1 MKKFNEFVNE
11 QVGLFSAKEND
22 LIGKEVTITI
32 HKTSNDGQ
40 RDLFNQVGNINDI
53 NENGNYIIRMMMDG
67 QLYTFSNEQVKI
79 MEVSRIGVVGINE
92 SHSTFEDKVQK
103 LSGKSKE
110 ENLRLIWGWIK
121 QDSITLK
128 EFIKLID
135 EL

>member
-11 QVGLFSAKEND
+11 QVGLFSAKEDD

>member
-32 HKTSNDGQ
+32 HRTSNDGQ